1 MQDASKG
8 ISSLPVWEMS
18 DLGLESRCRKG
29 CEAGGGV
36 EGLLSTRCSDVW
48 LPNSQWSLGKGCDL
62 FGWTDSL
69 AQSTKDEL
77 V

>member
-1 MQDASKG
+1 MEG
-8 ISSLPVWEMS
+8 V
-18 DLGLESRCRKG
+18 G
-29 CEAGGGV
+29 AGSGA
-36 EGLLSTRCSDVW
+36 EGLVSMACSDVW

-77 V
+77 VCGVVSDDIQGNRSPGDTV